1 MTGIVVRIFN
11 PSSAEAEAYSPLSLR
26 PARCTKKI
34 LEQQGS
40 TQRNPALEIQN
51 KQQMEKKCKKEKK
64 TNDKHIDPKL

>member
-1 MTGIVVRIFN
+1 MPGPVVRIFN
-11 PSSAEAEAYSPLSLR
+11 PSTAEAEAYNPLSLR

-51 KQQMEKKCKKEKK
+51 KQQMEKNVKRKRRQM
-64 TNDKHIDPKL
+64 TNT